1 MANEKILVVDDDVN
15 ICELLRLYLTK
26 EGYQVTI
33 ANDGEEGLDKFNQ
46 VKPDM
51 VLLDVMMPRMDGLEV
66 CRRIRKLGNTP
77 VMMLTAK
84 AQTGDRITGF
94 NAGADDY
101 LPKPFEPDELICRV
115 RAMLRRGGSYH
126 PAVLSY
132 GGVSLD
138 TGTDMLSCGERSVR
152 LSGREFQV
160 MELFPRSP
168 KIVLSAERIMERVWG
183 WDSDA
188 GINVVWVHISNLRKR
203 LKAIGMTIQ
212 ANRGLGYI
220 LEAER

>member
-1 MANEKILVVDDDVN
+1 MHLLIAEDEIDLAEALTVSFEKNQFSVDAVHDGFDAYEYAMAAEYDAI
-15 ICELLRLYLTK
+15 I
-26 EGYQVTI
+26 
-33 ANDGEEGLDKFNQ
+33 
-46 VKPDM
+46 
-51 VLLDVMMPRMDGLEV
+51 LDVMMPKLNGVEV
-66 CRRIRKLGNTP
+66 LQKLRDAGVTTP

-126 PAVLSY
+126 PAVLRLEKTSF
-132 GGVSLD
+132 
-138 TGTDMLSCGERSVR
+138 TLSCGERSVR
-152 LSGREFQV
+152 LSGREFQA

>member
-1 MANEKILVVDDDVN
+1 MIYFVEDDASIRELV
-15 ICELLRLYLTK
+15 LYTLNNAGFQA
-26 EGYQVTI
+26 EGFERPSAFWKAVGQMRPTLI
-33 ANDGEEGLDKFNQ
+33 
-46 VKPDM
+46 
-51 VLLDVMMPRMDGLEV
+51 LLDIMLPEEDGLS
-66 CRRIRKLGNTP
+66 ILRKLRADPDTRATP

>member
-1 MANEKILVVDDDVN
+1 MIYLVEDDNSIRELVIYTLANSGFEAQGFDLPSQFWKAVDKKV
-15 ICELLRLYLTK
+15 
-26 EGYQVTI
+26 
-33 ANDGEEGLDKFNQ
+33 
-46 VKPDM
+46 PDLI
-51 VLLDVMMPRMDGLEV
+51 LLDIMLPEEDGLM
-66 CRRIRKLGNTP
+66 ILKKLRDNPATKRTP

-138 TGTDMLSCGERSVR
+138 TGTGMLSCGERSVR
-152 LSGREFQV
+152 LSGREFQA